1 MEQNPKPQTANGGIP
16 WWLGLRTR
24 LTIGFCLGFLAVL
37 ALVQLVGVFGVPF
50 TNFSGRIGEQRNKAL
65 YELALIA
72 NGKRD
77 FLLFWLNE
85 RRAAVN
91 FIAAND
97 FVEANALSLRER
109 LAALPETPDLWPI
122 LRQEPDSLSLVEFFD
137 KIRAA
142 YGFYRAIQI
151 ADAETG
157 VVFVATD
164 PDRLGRNVSQSAG
177 FKGALAAQGGYVSD
191 MERAVET
198 GTPCFSFTD
207 VVKDQQGV
215 ARAVLMLEVDADVAL
230 SPLLATEAGLGDRG
244 EMLLVNRRAE
254 VLTPLKHPLP
264 DGSRARPLEYRI
276 QATPA
281 LLAARGEDGVIE
293 TLDYRDVPVLAAY
306 RGLEVAPDWS
316 WGMVVKIDRDE
327 LAAPLYRDLQATA
340 LRGLAGVLVAILVTN
355 LMAGRIIRPILA
367 LGRVARQL
375 AAGDRSVRCAMV
387 RNDEIGSLSNVFNR
401 MAETVETTMSGL
413 EQQAAEL
420 QAITAELEMRQRIQQ
435 QALAVSAG
443 LAAAGSLAELL
454 DEGLRQ
460 LMLATRAQV
469 GAIYLHDKE
478 GSFRLARAI
487 GEAPDAPL
495 AKRIEP
501 GAGGLGHAAASRQI
515 EILADI
521 PPETRYHIRT
531 VVGESLPN
539 GVVHV
544 PLVLQDRTVGVLA
557 LASLYPIR
565 PEQLEVAELVRAQMA
580 TAIINAQAHAETER
594 LARDLQATN
603 EELACLNEE
612 LQSQAEELQGQSEEL
627 QAQTAELI
635 AQQSRVEEAD
645 KLKSEFLSNMSHELR
660 TPLNSIMALSQLMI
674 SRGPGK
680 DTEQETEFLKVI
692 ERNGRQLLN
701 LINDILDLSKIE
713 AGRIDLFVSEF
724 APRSVVERAIST
736 ISPLATEKGLSIKSR
751 FAGIASMVADEDK
764 VYQILLNLLSNAVK
778 FTDRGEIEV
787 TVAPAGLWGVG
798 FAVRDTGIGIV
809 ESDLAAIFDEFRQVD
824 GSTTR
829 RHEGTGLGL
838 AICRKLARLLGGEIE
853 VQSEPGRGS
862 VFTLVLPIQYQG
874 SVSGSEPKRTKKPD
888 HLAPVQSGK
897 TVEDEPV
904 VLGKKRDHPLL
915 LVVEDNP
922 VAVMQIQSVLEDAG
936 YIVRTAANGEEGLR
950 LARNEIP
957 DGIVL
962 DLMMPG
968 VDGFEVLEQIRST
981 TATAT
986 LPVLILTA
994 KELTSADRARLSHNH
1009 IQQLVQKGSLD
1020 RKHLLE
1026 CVDKMLRETR
1036 EPSLRQLKT
1045 ADCSVPVLDHDHPQ
1059 ILVVEDYPDNRLTLE
1074 ALLKELGC
1082 SFTTVSDG
1090 IQAIQAVREHRPA
1103 LVLMDINL
1111 PLLSGLDATRK
1122 LKSDPE
1128 LRDIP
1133 VIALTARAM
1142 KGDRENFLAAG
1153 CDGYLSKPIEPSA
1166 LYQLLEQWL
1175 PELVK
1180 TNPENRE

>member
-1 MEQNPKPQTANGGIP
+1 MAKLAENNNGKDP
-16 WWLGLRTR
+16 TSRLVGLRIR
-24 LTIGFCLGFLAVL
+24 LTAGFCLVFVIVL

-50 TNFSGRIGEQRNKAL
+50 TDFSGRISEQRTKAFHD
-65 YELALIA
+65 LAMFA
-72 NGKRD
+72 NSKRD

-85 RRAAVN
+85 RRSAVN

-109 LAALPETPDLWPI
+109 LAAFSETTDPWQI
-122 LRQEPDSLSLVEFFD
+122 LRQEPASLSLVEFFD

-151 ADAETG
+151 ADVDTG
-157 VVFVATD
+157 MVFVATD
-164 PDRLGRNVSQSAG
+164 PDRLGRNVSQSLG
-177 FKGALAAQGGYVSD
+177 FMGALRVLGGYVSD
-191 MERAVET
+191 MERGDDT
-198 GTPCFSFTD
+198 GGPIFFFND
-207 VVKDQQGV
+207 VIRDGQGV
-215 ARAVLMLEVDADVAL
+215 VRAVLMLEVDSDLAL
-230 SPLLATEAGLGDRG
+230 KPLLATEAGLGERG
-244 EMLLVNRRAE
+244 EILLVNRRAE
-254 VLTPLKHPLP
+254 ILTPLKHPLP
-264 DGSRARPLEYRI
+264 DGSRARPLEYRT

-281 LLAARGEDGVIE
+281 LLAARGEGGGIE
-293 TLDYRDVPVLAAY
+293 VLDYRGIPVLAAY

-316 WGMVVKIDRDE
+316 WGMMVKIDRDE
-327 LAAPLYRDLQATA
+327 LAAPLFREVRNTA
-340 LRGLAGVLVAILVTN
+340 LLGLVGVLAVILGAS
-355 LMAGRIIRPILA
+355 LMAGRLTRPILA
-367 LGRVARQL
+367 LGRSARQL
-375 AAGDRSVRCAMV
+375 AAGDRTVRCAV
-387 RNDEIGSLSNVFNR
+387 GRKDEIGLLAKDFNR
-401 MAETVETTMSGL
+401 MAETIESTLNGL

-420 QAITAELEMRQRIQQ
+420 QTITDELQIRQKIQQ
-435 QALAVSAG
+435 QALAASAG
-443 LAAAGSLAELL
+443 LAAGASLTELL

-460 LMLATRAQV
+460 FMLTTRAQV
-469 GAIYLHDKE
+469 GAIYLRDKDD
-478 GSFRLARAI
+478 SFRLARVI

-544 PLVLQDRTVGVLA
+544 PLVLQDRTVGVMA
-557 LASLYPIR
+557 LGSLYPIR

-680 DTEQETEFLKVI
+680 DTEQETEFLQVI
-692 ERNGRQLLN
+692 ERNGRQLLK

-751 FAGIASMVADEDK
+751 FAGIASMMADEDK

-798 FAVRDTGIGIV
+798 FSVRDTGIGIV
-809 ESDLAAIFDEFRQVD
+809 ESDLAAIFDEFRQID

-888 HLAPVQSGK
+888 DLAPLQSGK
-897 TVEDEPV
+897 AVEDEPV

-1036 EPSLRQLKT
+1036 EPSLTQLKT

-1059 ILVVEDYPDNRLTLE
+1059 ILVVEDHPDNRLTLE

-1082 SFTTVSDG
+1082 SFTTVSNG
-1090 IQAIQAVREHRPA
+1090 IQAIQAVREHQPA

-1111 PLLSGLDATRK
+1111 PLLSGIDATRRI
-1122 LKSDPE
+1122 KSDPE

>member
-1 MEQNPKPQTANGGIP
+1 MEHNPKPQTANGEIP

-50 TNFSGRIGEQRNKAL
+50 TNFSGRIGEQRNKAFH
-65 YELALIA
+65 ELALIA

-97 FVEANALSLRER
+97 FVEANTLSLRER
-109 LAALPETPDLWPI
+109 LAALSNTSDPWPV
-122 LRQEPDSLSLVEFFD
+122 LREDPASISLVEFFD

-164 PDRLGRNVSQSAG
+164 PARLGRIVSRSTG
-177 FKGALAAQGGYVSD
+177 FEGALAAQGGYVSD

-198 GTPCFSFTD
+198 GAPCFSFTD
-207 VVKDQQGV
+207 VVKDRQGI
-215 ARAVLMLEVDADVAL
+215 ARAVLMLEVDADTAL
-230 SPLLATEAGLGDRG
+230 APLLATAAGLGERG
-244 EMLLVNRRAE
+244 EVLLVNRNAE

-264 DGSRARPLEYRI
+264 DGSRARSLEYRI
-276 QATPA
+276 QTAPA
-281 LLAARGEDGVIE
+281 QLAARGEEGVIE
-293 TLDYRDVPVLAAY
+293 TSDYRGVPVLAVY
-306 RGLEVAPDWS
+306 RRLEVAPDWS
-316 WGMVVKIDRDE
+316 WGMVVKLDRDE
-327 LAAPLYRDLQATA
+327 LAAPLYRDLRDTA
-340 LRGLAGVLVAILVTN
+340 LRGLAGVLVVILVTN

-367 LGRVARQL
+367 LGRAARQL
-375 AAGDRSVRCAMV
+375 AAGDRSVRCAV
-387 RNDEIGSLSNVFNR
+387 IRNDEIGSLTNAFNR
-401 MAETVETTMSGL
+401 MADIVETTMNGL

-420 QAITAELEMRQRIQQ
+420 QAIAAELQMRQQIQQ

-443 LAAAGSLAELL
+443 LAAAGSLDKLL

-460 LMLATRAQV
+460 LMVATRAQV
-469 GAIYLHDKE
+469 GAIYLRDKE
-478 GSFRLARAI
+478 GSFRLAHAI

-515 EILADI
+515 ETLTDI

-544 PLVLQDRTVGVLA
+544 PLVLQDRTVGVIA

-565 PEQLEVAELVRAQMA
+565 PEQLEIAELVRAQMA
-580 TAIINAQAHAETER
+580 TAIVNAQAHAETER
-594 LARDLQATN
+594 LARELQTTN
-603 EELACLNEE
+603 EKLACLNEE

-680 DTEQETEFLKVI
+680 DPQQEAEFLQVI
-692 ERNGRQLLN
+692 ERNGRQLLK

-713 AGRIDLFVSEF
+713 AGRIDLFTSEF
-724 APRSVVERAIST
+724 APRSVVERAIAT
-736 ISPLATEKGLSIKSR
+736 ISPLATEKGLSIKSS
-751 FAGIASMVADEDK
+751 FAEIASMVADEDK

-778 FTDRGEIEV
+778 FTDRGQIEV
-787 TVAPAGLWGVG
+787 TVSPAGLWGVG
-798 FAVRDTGIGIV
+798 FAVRDTGIGIA
-809 ESDLAAIFDEFRQVD
+809 EADLAAIFDEFRQVD

-862 VFTLVLPIQYQG
+862 IFTLVLPLHYQG
-874 SVSGSEPKRTKKPD
+874 SVSGPEPKRRKKHTALSP
-888 HLAPVQSGK
+888 LQSPK
-897 TVEDEPV
+897 VVENEPP
-904 VLGKKRDHPLL
+904 VLGEKRDHPLL

-922 VAVMQIQSVLEDAG
+922 VAVMQIQCVLEDAG
-936 YIVRTAANGEEGLR
+936 YMVRTAANGEEGLM
-950 LARNEIP
+950 LARNELP

-968 VDGFEVLEQIRST
+968 VDGFEVLEQIRSMPE
-981 TATAT
+981 TAT

-994 KELTSADRARLSHNH
+994 KELTAADRARLNHNH
-1009 IQQLVQKGSLD
+1009 VQQLVQKGSLD

-1026 CVDKMLRETR
+1026 CVDKMFRKTR
-1036 EPSLRQLKT
+1036 GPLPTQLKA
-1045 ADCSVPVLDHDHPQ
+1045 ADRPIPALGHTTPQ
-1059 ILVVEDYPDNRLTLE
+1059 ILVVEDHPDNRLTLE
-1074 ALLKELGC
+1074 ALLRELGY
-1082 SFTTVSDG
+1082 SSITVTDG
-1090 IQAIQAVREHRPA
+1090 VQAIQAVREHRPA

-1111 PLLSGLDATRK
+1111 PILSGLDATQK
-1122 LKSDPE
+1122 IKSDQD
-1128 LRDIP
+1128 LQSIP
-1133 VIALTARAM
+1133 IIALTARAM

-1153 CDGYLSKPIEPSA
+1153 CDGYLSKPIEASA
-1166 LYQLLEQWL
+1166 LSQLLKQWL
-1175 PELVK
+1175 PEFVK